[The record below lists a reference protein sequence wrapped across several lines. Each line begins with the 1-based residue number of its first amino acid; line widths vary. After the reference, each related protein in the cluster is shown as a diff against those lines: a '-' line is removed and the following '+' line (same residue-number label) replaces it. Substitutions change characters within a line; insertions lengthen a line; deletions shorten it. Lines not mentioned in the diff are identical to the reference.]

1 MKILI
6 SFYTYPRDGKS
17 TYTLLENT
25 FKSLNLYTESSNHIK
40 LFVIGDD
47 YSNLDE
53 LKPIFKNFD
62 CDFFNI
68 NINNALRNKNVNS
81 HLKWQHAVTRS
92 IIFSFEK
99 ALELD
104 YDYILISADDEI
116 YLNNKIEQSFNYINK
131 YNYPDFVFSLGK
143 HVNKNILPKSY
154 DKNNLMNNYPTSSNV
169 IESGT
174 LYYLKNTNFINDIIN
189 FRKKRWEIVEK
200 VIKGELFYDNKS
212 IRAEDAELWNYL
224 LPKFKNKTY
233 TSLLIPEILIDHF
246 TEGSI
251 HKFIKK

>member
-25 FKSLNLYTESSNHIK
+25 FKSLNLDIESLNNIK
-40 LFVIGDD
+40 IFVIGDD
-47 YSNLDE
+47 YANLDE

-62 CDFFNI
+62 YDFFNI
-68 NINNALRNKNVNS
+68 NIDNALRNKNVDS

-104 YDYILISADDEI
+104 YDYILVSADDEI
-116 YLNNKIEQSFNYINK
+116 YLNNKIEQSLNYINK
-131 YNYPDFVFSLGK
+131 YNYPDFVFSLAI
-143 HVNKNILPKSY
+143 HVNKTILPRTY
-154 DKNNLMNNYPTSSNV
+154 DKNNLMFNYPMKSNL

-200 VIKGELFYDNKS
+200 VIKGELVYNKKIIS
-212 IRAEDAELWNYL
+212 AEDAELWDYL

-251 HKFIKK
+251 NKFIKK